1 VAQTAVADT
10 HALVWHLGSPRR
22 LAKGAKRA
30 FAAADEGRWIC
41 YVPAIVLVEVALLH
55 ERGRIRI
62 TPAQV
67 LDQLAGH
74 PGYSVLPLDVE
85 QALEFVAL
93 VGIKDPID
101 RLIAAAARATQSALI
116 SIDEAFPDGTLK
128 RIWE

>member
-1 VAQTAVADT
+1 
-10 HALVWHLGSPRR
+10 
-22 LAKGAKRA
+22 
-30 FAAADEGRWIC
+30 
-41 YVPAIVLVEVALLH
+41 
-55 ERGRIRI
+55 
-62 TPAQV
+62 V

-93 VGIKDPID
+93 VGIRDPID
-101 RLIAAAARATQSALI
+101 RLIAAAALATQSALI